1 MDKEIGEQ
9 KDLSLLEDISLKM
22 SVRLGSTKKMIIEI
36 LSLKE
41 GDVIELEK
49 NTEDYIDV
57 MLNDKKMAIGEI
69 VVIND
74 KYGVRIVDLA

>member
-1 MDKEIGEQ
+1 MEKEIGEQ
-9 KDLSLLEDISLKM
+9 VDFSLLEDISLKM

-41 GDVIELEK
+41 GDVIELER

-57 MLNDKKMAIGEI
+57 MLNEKKMAIGEI